1 MCGFFKVCLCVCLC
15 FVMSG
20 VVMCGFFNVWV
31 CVCVGFAMCVCVSV
45 ALVFQHA
52 KRMRHIKLSSVACQA
67 LKYFDTVFH

>member
-1 MCGFFKVCLCVCLC
+1 MCVCEY
-15 FVMSG
+15 FV
-20 VVMCGFFNVWV
+20 VVYV
-31 CVCVGFAMCVCVSV
+31 CVCVCVCVCVSV